1 MRLHK
6 KDFNIIS
13 NTQLAWSLPFL
24 HYTWY
29 IQLSLYNMG
38 TTNFSNVPEK
48 VKILIIHPNFN
59 QKCSIHWCTL
69 IRLKVKLKISFRI
82 FLIALDLNWMQ
93 NAYLY
98 SAHWCCVS
106 TSMEGVL
113 TKFWGTGS
121 NREKKNKIQFTKLP
135 SSVGWGVGLFLL
147 LFSHFSLSPSIFSFP
162 FTRFFRCVLNLSMV
176 RGARV
181 PVPCIVF
188 PYTWLPWKKSRRD
201 RHSWIRQD
209 TGTFCSSTPFVSTS
223 AQREVLK

>member
-1 MRLHK
+1 MSVIYLKMLRK
-6 KDFNIIS
+6 NFNFQIFK
-13 NTQLAWSLPFL
+13 N
-24 HYTWY
+24 
-29 IQLSLYNMG
+29 
-38 TTNFSNVPEK
+38 
-48 VKILIIHPNFN
+48 PNFQFQIFNPLIYFNKIKN
-59 QKCSIHWCTL
+59 QIKNIVQNIPHYIGYKLNVRSLFISSTLVWRESIHVGGTD
-69 IRLKVKLKISFRI
+69 KIVGHRFQSR
-82 FLIALDLNWMQ
+82 
-93 NAYLY
+93 
-98 SAHWCCVS
+98 
-106 TSMEGVL
+106 
-113 TKFWGTGS
+113 
-121 NREKKNKIQFTKLP
+121 KKNENQFTKLP